1 MQSSAPSPPIPFEIA
16 KKRGGFFFFLF
27 LFCSSANIYAARS
40 HFLAHSASS
49 GPWFWPVIYDS
60 AWNSGRGSG
69 QESPAGWATNLW
81 GGLADRMQI
90 VFPSGENSRHARS
103 RISSAS
109 AMKMK
114 ISQAYSRQVEKMSK
128 AHFFFFFFLGN
139 EMFWWDVEEKT
150 FDVERDCYE

>member
-114 ISQAYSRQVEKMSK
+114 ISQAYSRQIEKMSK
-128 AHFFFFFFLGN
+128 VHFFFLRD

-150 FDVERDCYE
+150 FDVERDCYK